1 MDLEARR
8 DQLQSLAEAQKIDL
22 APVNELPDDPR
33 LRIAAIAT
41 LLSID
46 PMEALRGTTPVKKL
60 VSEAR
65 KRERAAERFEH
76 EELKRLTQVG
86 IEPGRPPR
94 RSQ

>member
-8 DQLQSLAEAQKIDL
+8 EQLQSVAAARKIDL
-22 APVNELPDDPR
+22 APVNKLPDDPR

-41 LLSID
+41 LLRID

-65 KRERAAERFEH
+65 KKERVAERFEQQ
-76 EELKRLTQVG
+76 ELRRLTQVG

-94 RSQ
+94 RSR